1 MNHVNHASLKTE
13 IRRRV
18 DWDVV
23 LGPGQP
29 RPSVIKSEAADDL
42 MSVLAAFDK
51 VVAVDDEDLLLK
63 TAVEIAREQL
73 GLKRAALFLL
83 NPQRKLMLG
92 SWGTD
97 IAGNTVDE
105 HHVMYEV
112 GSSDLEVFRR
122 ADYEGVPYTILENCP
137 IIEHRESHSVVLG
150 QGWVASTPIRSTRGH
165 LGMFFNDVGLSDE
178 PVNEKQQSRVALFC
192 SFLGILLDRSSVR
205 SGNRSVA
212 APHNSLVVGILRLLT
227 QDPSLGGKELASDL
241 NISLSRLARVFKNEM
256 GMSLVH
262 YRNRLRLERFD
273 VLVKTGTENLLEAAL
288 ASGFGSYAQFHRV
301 FVAER
306 GAPPTRYLKGKAS
319 AALKS
324 GALPCPV
331 MPASPVTLPCP
342 IAQTVGLTNGL
353 VAATNGH
360 TAGLSGLHDAHLS

>member
-97 IAGNTVDE
+97 IA
-105 HHVMYEV
+105 
-112 GSSDLEVFRR
+112 
-122 ADYEGVPYTILENCP
+122 
-137 IIEHRESHSVVLG
+137 
-150 QGWVASTPIRSTRGH
+150 
-165 LGMFFNDVGLSDE
+165 
-178 PVNEKQQSRVALFC
+178 
-192 SFLGILLDRSSVR
+192 
-205 SGNRSVA
+205 
-212 APHNSLVVGILRLLT
+212 
-227 QDPSLGGKELASDL
+227 
-241 NISLSRLARVFKNEM
+241 
-256 GMSLVH
+256 
-262 YRNRLRLERFD
+262 
-273 VLVKTGTENLLEAAL
+273 
-288 ASGFGSYAQFHRV
+288 
-301 FVAER
+301 
-306 GAPPTRYLKGKAS
+306 
-319 AALKS
+319 
-324 GALPCPV
+324 
-331 MPASPVTLPCP
+331 
-342 IAQTVGLTNGL
+342 
-353 VAATNGH
+353 
-360 TAGLSGLHDAHLS
+360 